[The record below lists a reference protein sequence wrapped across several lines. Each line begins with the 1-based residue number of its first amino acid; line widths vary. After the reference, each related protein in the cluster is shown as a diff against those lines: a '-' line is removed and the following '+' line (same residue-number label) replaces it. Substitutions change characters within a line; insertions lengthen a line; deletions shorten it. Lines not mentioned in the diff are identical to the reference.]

1 MQWAISDHQ
10 TDPISWMNKNFRG
23 VENQRTIS
31 KGRTSSGQR
40 VAIIPIEIPVAQP
53 VPVGSSSQT
62 MDFLQQTVLQ
72 TC

>member
-1 MQWAISDHQ
+1 
-10 TDPISWMNKNFRG
+10 MNKNFRG

-62 MDFLQQTVLQ
+62 IASSTNSAPDMLNKLGNIQLAYT
-72 TC
+72 